1 MRTDSG
7 FEQGDL
13 HVVVVGGGCV
23 CCLVKIFLGTPHAQ
37 QGETRQTTSKT

>member
-13 HVVVVGGGCV
+13 HVVVVGGGFV
-23 CCLVKIFLGTPHAQ
+23 ALWIFLGTPHAQ
-37 QGETRQTTSKT
+37 QGEKRQTTSKK